1 VNLSAQ
7 SLRAL
12 ALLEPLGKSLAL
24 YANPQHYSFE
34 DRYKADAFARPLAAA
49 RRAWTAIK
57 GGEDPLTVL
66 PRLSRDM
73 GPVLETNTVARI
85 LDMVRLPEYREHT
98 NLSASAV
105 AILEE
110 ILSGKVWK
118 VEEPAEGKFIV
129 HYRNDP
135 DRKPTFFTPGINSFF
150 GRELSELLPKIP
162 LCFRPLNEKGI

>member
-1 VNLSAQ
+1 MTLSAR

-24 YANPQHYSFE
+24 SANPQHYSLE
-34 DRYKADAFARPLAAA
+34 YQYKADAYKEPLIQARHAYIDLARGENPVAVIGYLSKQ
-49 RRAWTAIK
+49 IK
-57 GGEDPLTVL
+57 SGIEA
-66 PRLSRDM
+66 
-73 GPVLETNTVARI
+73 NTVARI
-85 LDMVRLPEYREHT
+85 LDVVKLPEYREHT
-98 NLSASAV
+98 NLSASAI

-118 VEEPAEGKFIV
+118 IEEPAEGKFIV

-150 GRELSELLPKIP
+150 GRELSELLPKLP
-162 LCFRPLNEKGI
+162 LCYRPEYKS